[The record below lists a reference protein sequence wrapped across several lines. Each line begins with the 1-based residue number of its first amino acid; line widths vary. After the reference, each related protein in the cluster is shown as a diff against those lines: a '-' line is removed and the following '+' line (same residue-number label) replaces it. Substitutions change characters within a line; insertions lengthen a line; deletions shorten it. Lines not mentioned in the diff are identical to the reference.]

1 MQIKLMGTKLLQLE
15 CFNVVA
21 LHDETTNCL
30 KCCTFLDDWKEGSIV
45 LVHSKN
51 SKQLTNYTLV
61 SYAVLWWLL
70 VITTAQHY
78 STKPEFRSCAGL
90 LWHGVLLPVLFCSV
104 LSIRPSVRPSFLTVF
119 SGLAYYFFLTICM
132 KSGFNKRLKL
142 TEPYC
147 EKNSDCS

>member
-51 SKQLTNYTLV
+51 SKQL
-61 SYAVLWWLL
+61 
-70 VITTAQHY
+70 IIH
-78 STKPEFRSCAGL
+78 
-90 LWHGVLLPVLFCSV
+90 
-104 LSIRPSVRPSFLTVF
+104 
-119 SGLAYYFFLTICM
+119 
-132 KSGFNKRLKL
+132 
-142 TEPYC
+142 
-147 EKNSDCS
+147 